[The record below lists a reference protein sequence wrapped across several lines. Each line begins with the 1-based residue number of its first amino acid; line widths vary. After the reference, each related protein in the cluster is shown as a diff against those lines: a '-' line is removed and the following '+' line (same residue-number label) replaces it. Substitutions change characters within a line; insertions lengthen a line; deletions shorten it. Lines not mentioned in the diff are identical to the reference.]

1 MNWRKSI
8 SIYALV
14 IALLLSTLGAAFA
27 VPAKGDP
34 PPSPPIYG
42 DQCGR
47 TGSAGSTPK
56 CPPPPPP
63 SKPII
68 VAPTPP
74 GGWQVK

>member
-8 SIYALV
+8 SSYALV

-27 VPAKGDP
+27 APTKGTEP
-34 PPSPPIYG
+34 PPPLTKPV
-42 DQCGR
+42 CGPS
-47 TGSAGSTPK
+47 GVSGSTGN
-56 CPPPPPP
+56 CLPPPP